1 MEWIK
6 KGIPYVII
14 ILAVVLIR
22 AFIVTPV
29 RVDGISMYPTLKD
42 KDIILLKK
50 YDHNYQYGDIVIL
63 NYMKSKLVKRIIGV
77 PGDSIE
83 IVDGKL
89 YINRKKVND
98 PYSSITADFSL
109 IQLGYSEVPEGYYF
123 VMGDNRGASSDSRM
137 IGLIK
142 KDDILG
148 TASFRIFPFNSFG
161 SIH

>member
-6 KGIPYVII
+6 KGFPYVII
-14 ILAVVLIR
+14 ILVVILIR
-22 AFIVTPV
+22 TFIVTPV
-29 RVDGISMYPTLKD
+29 RVDGTSMYPTLKN

-50 YDHNYQYGDIVIL
+50 YDQNYQYGDIVIL
-63 NYMKSKLVKRIIGV
+63 NYMKTKLVKRVIGV

-83 IVDGKL
+83 IVDGTL
-89 YINRKKVND
+89 YINMKKVDD

-109 IQLGYSEVPEGYYF
+109 LQLGYTEVPEGYYF
-123 VMGDNRGASSDSRM
+123 VMGDNRKASSDSRM

-142 KDDILG
+142 KSDILG

-161 SIH
+161 SVK